1 MTTAQ
6 HHGGDRVS
14 PEQPINKFADRLI
27 RRKARELITRFGFSP
42 ADREDIEQDLRLL
55 LIRRFDKFNPSVAH
69 YNVFVTTVL
78 ERFTA
83 TIIEHREAESRAP
96 ERSGGSLNRLI
107 DDGDGNQIEKGS
119 TLTEDQHARRT
130 GVKFRSDE
138 QLQALAA
145 DVADLLTELPP
156 KVIDICQRLKRNTV
170 TGVAREL
177 NISQTTLRRLL
188 RRLRPHFDEREMREY
203 L

>member
-1 MTTAQ
+1 MTTATPL
-6 HHGGDRVS
+6 GGDCVS
-14 PEQPINKFADRLI
+14 PEQPINTFADRLI

-55 LIRRFDKFNPSVAH
+55 LIRRFDKFDPSVAH
-69 YNVFVTTVL
+69 YNVFVTTVI

-96 ERSGGSLNRLI
+96 ERSGGSLSRLI
-107 DDGDGNQIEKGS
+107 DDGDGNQIEKGA
-119 TLTEDQHARRT
+119 TLTEDQHALRT

-138 QLQALAA
+138 HLRALAA
-145 DVADLLTELPP
+145 DVADLLNGLSSELF
-156 KVIDICQRLKRNTV
+156 DICRRLQSNTV
-170 TGVAREL
+170 SGVAREL
-177 NISQTTLRRLL
+177 GIPPSTLRDALQ
-188 RRLRPHFDEREMREY
+188 RLRPQFEASGMREY

>member
-1 MTTAQ
+1 MTTAE
-6 HHGGDRVS
+6 HLGGDRVS
-14 PEQPINKFADRLI
+14 PEQPLNKFANRLI

-55 LIRRFDKFNPSVAH
+55 LLRRFDKFDPSVAH

-96 ERSGGSLNRLI
+96 ERSGGSLSRLI

-119 TLTEDQHARRT
+119 TLTEDQHALRT
-130 GVKFRSDE
+130 GVKFRSDQ

-156 KVIDICQRLKRNTV
+156 EVIDICQRLKRSTV
-170 TGVAREL
+170 SGVAREL
-177 NISQTTLRRLL
+177 GIPQTSLRRLL
-188 RRLRPHFDEREMREY
+188 RRLRPHFDEQEMRDY

>member
-1 MTTAQ
+1 MTTAK
-6 HHGGDRVS
+6 HLGGDCVS

-42 ADREDIEQDLRLL
+42 SDREDIEQDLRLM
-55 LIRRFDKFNPSVAH
+55 LIRRFDKFDPSVAH
-69 YNVFVTTVL
+69 YNVFVTTVI

-138 QLQALAA
+138 HLQALAA
-145 DVADLLTELPP
+145 DVTDVLASLPP
-156 KVIDICQRLKRNTV
+156 ESLDVCQRLKRNTV
-170 TGVAREL
+170 SGVAREL
-177 NISQTTLRRLL
+177 GIPQSTLWDALQ
-188 RRLRPHFDEREMREY
+188 RLRPQFEGSGLREY